1 MLIPQ
6 RIAQPYQEMNMADDF
21 RSLLKEDMKNVET
34 GERWFQDI
42 ELGAVLFFSV
52 QASALHDSTP
62 AELLD
67 DVMRYEAFQ
76 VTLQLRH
83 GVFNHGKRGAWQ
95 HMEDK
100 PWWPLFEA
108 ESPVLNVAANVPV
121 ATVQRIYEDLLACVA
136 AHPEMVTKKCLRQ
149 L

>member
-1 MLIPQ
+1 
-6 RIAQPYQEMNMADDF
+6 MAVDF
-21 RSLLKEDMKNVET
+21 RELLKENMKNTET

-42 ELGAVLFFSV
+42 EIGSVFFFSV
-52 QASALHDSTP
+52 QASTLHDSTP
-62 AELLD
+62 AELLE
-67 DVMRYEAFQ
+67 DVMGYETFQ

-95 HMEDK
+95 HLEGK
-100 PWWPLFEA
+100 PWWPFFES

-121 ATVQRIYEDLLACVA
+121 VTVQQIYEDLVACVD
-136 AHPEMVTKKCLRQ
+136 AHPEMVTKKCRLQ